1 MECEKVRD
9 RFSSLLEG
17 ELNPSEEKAIRDHL
31 AFCSECQKDF
41 EKFEKTL
48 LWLHSVEE
56 AEVPDGF
63 LSEIHKKMEDQRNM
77 GVTAGKARP
86 GWFNTLVQ
94 LKLPV
99 QAVAMVAIVF
109 LVLYVTKI
117 VPVETPHLMKEE
129 VEQKKAP
136 QSEVKE
142 EAKLVPKEAEKE
154 KGTTKLPS
162 EMSQEKKIDRMVVA
176 KVEEEA
182 KSATAYIPKA
192 EAPGV
197 EAPQPK
203 ATEKGKGPP
212 SEPGKIEK
220 MVMAQH
226 RAYLAAKLPEE
237 IILKI
242 ADREKVL
249 SQLHELVKQF
259 GGEIVKQEG
268 NILLAS
274 LPAASFS
281 EFEKEL
287 AELSSLTKSD
297 AVVPQKGAAESKGT
311 SPGVKRKEAEEKEKK
326 PPKALTD
333 KERRVSIRILLIQ
346 E

>member
-17 ELNPSEEKAIRDHL
+17 DLNLLEEKIVREHL

-41 EKFEKTL
+41 EKFEKAMR
-48 LWLHSVEE
+48 WLHSMEE
-56 AEVPDGF
+56 AEVPDVF
-63 LSEIHKKMEDQRNM
+63 LSETYKKLEERMRM
-77 GVTAGKARP
+77 GLSGEKARP
-86 GWFNTLVQ
+86 GWFNTLAQ
-94 LKLPV
+94 FNLPV

-109 LVLYVTKI
+109 LALYVAKI
-117 VPVETPHLMKEE
+117 VPVETPHLMKE
-129 VEQKKAP
+129 VEQKKASP
-136 QSEVKE
+136 SEVKG
-142 EAKLVPKEAEKE
+142 EAKPLPKEPEKE

-162 EMSQEKKIDRMVVA
+162 EMPQEKEIDKMVVA

-192 EAPGV
+192 EAPAV
-197 EAPQPK
+197 EAAQPQ

-212 SEPGKIEK
+212 SEPRKIEK
-220 MVMAQH
+220 MVMAQQ
-226 RAYLAAKLPEE
+226 RVYLAAKPPQE

-242 ADREKVL
+242 ADREKAL

-259 GGEIVKQEG
+259 GGEIVREEG

-274 LPAASFS
+274 LPNASFP
-281 EFEKEL
+281 EFKKEL
-287 AELSSLTKSD
+287 AGMGASKKADEMAL
-297 AVVPQKGAAESKGT
+297 QKGAIEG
-311 SPGVKRKEAEEKEKK
+311 KEAPQAPKRREPEVKEKESPK
-326 PPKALTD
+326 PMTD
-333 KERRVSIRILLIQ
+333 QKSRISVRIFLIQ